1 MHFWTFQKHFSHYTI
16 IFVPF
21 QIPANGKNHTSPPSS
36 GLSDIGRERVKTFTY
51 DYSYWSVN
59 PTDRNFASQE
69 KVGINFIPLQEFA
82 DRVHVS
88 NHWTLVQ
95 ALAHTLVHYDMP

>member
-1 MHFWTFQKHFSHYTI
+1 MC
-16 IFVPF
+16 IFELFTNNFHTNVLVSF
-21 QIPANGKNHTSPPSS
+21 QIPANDKNHTSPPSS

-69 KVGINFIPLQEFA
+69 KVRIINFIKNGH
-82 DRVHVS
+82 DIVMRVYVHASFVILGFESNMNVS
-88 NHWTLVQ
+88 TVL
-95 ALAHTLVHYDMP
+95 